1 MISIIETNQLILII
15 LSIGLFISTM
25 EYIKKIQIFSA
36 TGLLSWNVMQLRW
49 EKKDYNSFFSPLFK
63 LFNEKGLAVIFALRC
78 VIIIGLIFFPLE
90 STYGWI
96 LVGLLGC
103 SLLASSMITF
113 YGSDGSDQM
122 NMLIIITLFLCH
134 FPLGSGSRLATI
146 GLWFIGLQT
155 CLSYTVAGIAK
166 LASAEWRASTA
177 IKDVFSTKTY
187 GSQWAALLMKKY
199 PGLNVFLCW
208 NVMIMETLFPLCLIL
223 PFNYALVFIIWGF
236 LFHLFTAIIMGL
248 NSFFW
253 AFMAAYP
260 ALFFINHQIQAYLY

>member
-236 LFHLFTAIIMGL
+236 LFHLFTAIIIDRK
-248 NSFFW
+248 SVV
-253 AFMAAYP
+253 
-260 ALFFINHQIQAYLY
+260 